1 MPARVGGSCGT
12 RRHQRQTLRVAIV
25 CDNQAV
31 TEKVYRR
38 QDGERYAN
46 RD

>member
-1 MPARVGGSCGT
+1 MLARVGGSCGT

-25 CDNQAV
+25 CDNQVA
-31 TEKVYRR
+31 TEKVYLR
-38 QDGERYAN
+38 QDDERYAN